1 MRSALG
7 VRPSGRCTVE
17 CSWLRRVECGFP
29 GGWKCGNRSAGPIR
43 RRQMQGAGPLARRI
57 YGVGELTIVVV
68 AVAVAVGGSPRISK
82 TVETCQ
88 VVPMKI

>member
-1 MRSALG
+1 MAGNVAIDPPDRSE
-7 VRPSGRCTVE
+7 GR
-17 CSWLRRVECGFP
+17 
-29 GGWKCGNRSAGPIR
+29 KCK
-43 RRQMQGAGPLARRI
+43 GAGPLARRI